1 MTTLAEITAGA
12 KAAGWSIPSRS
23 SSSST
28 LSRFNINLGNSSN
41 INPVAKTGFGLRP
54 FQESGFVG
62 FTGVGTDTMKQF
74 SIGDMVAED
83 YKSGTK
89 FIDEREAKA
98 IGAISDT
105 GKSNISGKGVFTAF
119 SDLFRQTTNQNLM
132 TLGDKLTE
140 AKDERDRIE
149 GSTAGAFAG
158 LTQFVQDVQS
168 QLGAVDKRL
177 SEQVTQ
183 IGQDTTQLG
192 KKANGDGGAFWDN
205 LASALGVGVPVLA
218 IGGIAA
224 LLLLR
229 R

>member
-1 MTTLAEITAGA
+1 MPTLAEIRSGA

-98 IGAISDT
+98 IGAITDT
-105 GKSNISGKGVFTAF
+105 GKSKISGKGVFTAF
-119 SDLFRQTTNQNLM
+119 SDLFRQTTNQNLLA
-132 TLGDKLTE
+132 LGESQKE
-140 AKDERDRIE
+140 ASAALQEQATT
-149 GSTAGAFAG
+149 TAGAFAG
-158 LTQFVQDVQS
+158 LTEFIQDVQS
-168 QLGAVDKRL
+168 QLGDVDKRL
-177 SEQVTQ
+177 SKQLTQ
-183 IGQDTTQLG
+183 AGADITEVGA
-192 KKANGDGGAFWDN
+192 KSNGDGKPFWDN